1 MAWGEGNFIFAF
13 DVLAVSLA
21 KFTAYYSPSPSQP
34 LTNGHRPSILHLN
47 RQTQN
52 QGKFSFSS
60 TKINKRKRKEKK
72 RAPGYTPL
80 ITVVRSEFN
89 RSAFRA

>member
-1 MAWGEGNFIFAF
+1 MARGEGNFIFAF

-21 KFTAYYSPSPSQP
+21 KFTAYYSPSPFQP
-34 LTNGHRPSILHLN
+34 LTNGHRPIILHLN

-72 RAPGYTPL
+72 RKERRVIRP
-80 ITVVRSEFN
+80 
-89 RSAFRA
+89 